1 MTTQAKP
8 WEPTSEQATYF
19 LGFRRSGE
27 HFVKHLNQIKK
38 EHAGKFIA
46 VLNNDVIRSSDDAS
60 DLLTFLRAT
69 YPKPGLLEIYVT
81 YVPNEKEVRIA

>member
-1 MTTQAKP
+1 MTIQAKP

-19 LGFRRSGE
+19 LGFSRNGE

-38 EHAGKFIA
+38 EYAGKFIA
-46 VLNNDVIRSSDDAS
+46 VLNNDVVRSSDDAS
-60 DLLTFLRAT
+60 DLLSFLRANYT
-69 YPKPGLLEIYVT
+69 KSRLLEIYVT